1 MKAQDFA
8 LGVLPRL
15 TVPLVLLNA
24 VVGAT
29 AVAWTLARG
38 DFVLPLGAVLLVVP
52 GVWLLG
58 YGLGPTDRLAAQVE
72 RFAAEEQPFKLALFA
87 GLQTLYGIAL
97 VTLWCVSAFG
107 LLLGVFRH
115 TGSEFPALLLAW
127 AFASAPWTW
136 HACRESSEV
145 RTTTLGAITAQI
157 AGLTLVLGLGALGL
171 PTEKAYFL
179 LGGVMLL
186 AFVGATLLVVGV
198 WMEWME
204 GSEATEP

>member
-1 MKAQDFA
+1 MKAQDFVI
-8 LGVLPRL
+8 GTLPRL
-15 TVPLVLLNA
+15 RVPLVLWNA
-24 VVGAT
+24 TVAAA
-29 AVAWTLARG
+29 AVAWVLAKG
-38 DFVLPLGAVLLVVP
+38 DFVLAFGAILLLVP
-52 GVWLLG
+52 GAWLLG
-58 YGLGPTDRLAAQVE
+58 HLLGPTGRLATRVE
-72 RFAAEEQPFKLALFA
+72 HFAAEEEPFKLALFA

-107 LLLGVFRH
+107 LFLGVFRH
-115 TGSEFPALLLAW
+115 TGSDFPALLLSW

-136 HACRESSEV
+136 HACRENAEV
-145 RTTTLGAITAQI
+145 RTTALGAIAAQI
-157 AGLTLVLGLGALGL
+157 AGLTLLLGIGALGL

-198 WMEWME
+198 WMEWMQ